1 MYCHSL
7 LAPCVPE
14 SRCGMYSSEASS
26 DLRPLPDRPH
36 VRPPRRPYPRL
47 SRRQLLTSLIL
58 SLWLLTNMFGGWI
71 FLIPQAYAAKRPSDP
86 PAHTTFH
93 TFLKDHNP
101 THAYRGR
108 FVFPNKAPAVPRG
121 PHPHDIYMDNLP
133 PSGELP
139 TMTPISQV
147 LSSGLFMGGPTT
159 LNPLDLTGSDS
170 RLEVQVA
177 PNSLDLSHATVL
189 RGGGPTGPFTLQISQ
204 QAGHYAATV
213 NLLGTYL
220 IQVVDSQGQVVSGI
234 GLVSSMSIIYH
245 YQPDEFDSL
254 DLDPGQLLMSW
265 PTLLVAARAANQPT
279 TGLVSPLVNNAL
291 AQTLSGQTSILG
303 PGPLSVGGSPADQ
316 SPPTPLVAG
325 EQGNSGQLGLSYP
338 LLVPPNARSFVP
350 QLILSYSS
358 DNTNQRTS
366 PTSSGGAVGDGW
378 SLTVGAI
385 TAQKYP
391 SGSASTRTF
400 YEFGCNSDAMQYWT
414 DSGGTRHNY
423 RWDIDKIISPNEGPS
438 AQREYIYFSYLQD
451 STSSGGHTSI
461 RDSAIKQIT
470 YGEHLPD
477 KSQETVAGTID
488 FAYRAPFSSSP
499 WATSYGTNYNCYQT
513 PPTSTTKRCDD
524 PVGRGSVTAPMV
536 MSTFSLQS
544 VTAYVGDDSTSSHK
558 AYRYDFSYQDYP
570 FYSCH
575 DPYTEADEY
584 CSGKHLLTSITPSV
598 YQNSVQHTIKP
609 VNMSYTRL
617 DDHYYD
623 SEHTTQDGGDQYGVA
638 TTWHYLTDYQDTNTG
653 VGEHV
658 TYLEAYA
665 NTHA

>member
-14 SRCGMYSSEASS
+14 SRCGMYSTHASS
-26 DLRPLPDRPH
+26 DSRAFLDRPH
-36 VRPPRRPYPRL
+36 VRPPWRLYPRL
-47 SRRQLLTSLIL
+47 SRRQLFLALIL
-58 SLWLLTNMFGGWI
+58 SLFLLSDMLGGWI

-86 PAHTTFH
+86 PAKTTFH

-101 THAYRGR
+101 THAYRGH
-108 FVFPNKAPAVPRG
+108 FVFPSKAPAVPRG

-213 NLLGTYL
+213 NLLGTYF
-220 IQVVDSQGQVVSGI
+220 IQIVDSQGQVVSGI
-234 GLVSSMSIIYH
+234 GLSSSMSIIYH

-391 SGSASTRTF
+391 SGSASTRTWYFLSGVGNISDRLVPGTQSGFYVTEHISHLRIQQVTSGDTGQPCFQVYAKAGTF

-423 RWDIDKIISPNEGPS
+423 RWDIDKIISPYEGPS

-451 STSSGGHTSI
+451 TTSSGGHTSI

-513 PPTSTTKRCDD
+513 PPTRS
-524 PVGRGSVTAPMV
+524 
-536 MSTFSLQS
+536 
-544 VTAYVGDDSTSSHK
+544 
-558 AYRYDFSYQDYP
+558 
-570 FYSCH
+570 
-575 DPYTEADEY
+575 
-584 CSGKHLLTSITPSV
+584 
-598 YQNSVQHTIKP
+598 
-609 VNMSYTRL
+609 
-617 DDHYYD
+617 
-623 SEHTTQDGGDQYGVA
+623 
-638 TTWHYLTDYQDTNTG
+638 
-653 VGEHV
+653 
-658 TYLEAYA
+658 
-665 NTHA
+665 